1 MMEGV
6 TMKTT
11 VDRET
16 LRDMLAEA
24 GKYVSYRTSLPA
36 LSGVLVEAADGR
48 LTVRATDL
56 ETTYTG
62 DTPAEVYGSGRVLV
76 DAKLLAKTV
85 AAGGETVTVTDDG
98 DRVAVDLGD
107 ATVRLRPL
115 VPEDFPVLPE
125 PGTGPT
131 GTLDVDGLG
140 TLGRVAVAAGTDE
153 YRPVLTGVLLDGA
166 DVAATDSYRLHVGRL
181 GADIGGTALVP
192 ARTVATLAKLK
203 TDGVSVTVE
212 DRQVTFAATVTA
224 GPKKAPRTHRAQ
236 VTCRTIEGTFPNFRA
251 LLPDGGV
258 PLTVDAGLL
267 SAAVKRVA
275 TLAGSNIPALLSA
288 AGGTLTVSAVSQ
300 ELGEVSAEVPAIDV
314 GDDWT
319 GFNANPALL
328 LAGVAAAVPSGVV
341 TLRGRDGL
349 KPWMVTADGSSVS
362 ALLMPMRVS

>member
-115 VPEDFPVLPE
+115 VLEDFPVLPE
-125 PGTGPT
+125 PGTSAT

-140 TLGRVAVAAGTDE
+140 TLGRVSVAAGTDE

-181 GADIGGTALVP
+181 GADVGGTALVP

-203 TDGVSVTVE
+203 ADGVSVTVE